1 VNIYITDLAA
11 PGCRQ
16 PGLYYYRHRGFWE
29 GLIFRK
35 IEKKEDEGNHQK
47 KENKKCLVKSPR
59 EGKKGNAKRQ
69 IEKHQK
75 ERRALSRSMH

>member
-35 IEKKEDEGNHQK
+35 IEKEEKEKKRKQ
-47 KENKKCLVKSPR
+47 KEN
-59 EGKKGNAKRQ
+59 
-69 IEKHQK
+69 QK
-75 ERRALSRSMH
+75 EKAISEPSHTTYAEQEAELK

>member
-35 IEKKEDEGNHQK
+35 IEKEEKEKEKQ
-47 KENKKCLVKSPR
+47 KENKK
-59 EGKKGNAKRQ
+59 KKW
-69 IEKHQK
+69 
-75 ERRALSRSMH
+75 L